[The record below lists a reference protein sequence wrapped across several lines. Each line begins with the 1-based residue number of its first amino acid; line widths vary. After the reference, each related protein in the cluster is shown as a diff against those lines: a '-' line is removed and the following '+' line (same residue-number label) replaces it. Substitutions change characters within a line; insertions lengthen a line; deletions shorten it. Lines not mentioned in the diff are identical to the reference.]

1 MARGEDTSKH
11 PKRKVGRDELDLS
24 VFHLSNLM
32 DKLETGLRAQ
42 GKIMEQEDNEEQY
55 MED

>member
-1 MARGEDTSKH
+1 MARGDDTSKH
-11 PKRKVGRDELDLS
+11 PNRKVGRDELDLS
-24 VFHLSNLM
+24 VFHLGNLM

>member
-1 MARGEDTSKH
+1 MARGIRTEFH

-24 VFHLSNLM
+24 MFQLNGLM

>member
-1 MARGEDTSKH
+1 MPNGKDTRNH
-11 PKRKVGRDELDLS
+11 PNRKVGRDELDLS
-24 VFHLSNLM
+24 MFHLNTLM

>member
-1 MARGEDTSKH
+1 MPNGEDTRNH

-24 VFHLSNLM
+24 MFHLSNLM

-42 GKIMEQEDNEEQY
+42 GKIMGQEDHEEQY